1 MRFAA
6 ALLISFVLCG
16 LCLASCGG
24 GSDREDAQSVL
35 DVAFARPIHSA
46 DMKLDATLQINGVS
60 SLEKP
65 IRIQA
70 SGPFKG
76 NKGKLPSADL
86 SLQVGTGGGQ
96 TVQTGF
102 LSTGDRAFVKFQD
115 VYYEQPAAEVRKA
128 NRSLASKK
136 GGSRSLKSV
145 GLDPRSWLGKARD
158 RGDEKIG
165 GVNTTHVSGTLDV
178 KALLSNLNAFVKR
191 SGGAIGGATG
201 QSPPQPL
208 RRSDINAI
216 AGVVKDPTFD
226 VYVGKDDD
234 TIRRVA
240 GRLQVTVPKNDQSSV
255 GGVKSGSLEFSIEFH
270 NVNGNQKIEAP
281 AKARPLSDLT
291 NSLGTGGLKGLA
303 GGGSG
308 SGGGGSSGSAGPEGN
323 STPPTATTGP
333 SQQAFKDYSNCLEK
347 AKAND
352 AEALQR
358 CAQLLQR

>member
-1 MRFAA
+1 VRFAA
-6 ALLISFVLCG
+6 ALLISSAVCG

-46 DMKLDATLQINGVS
+46 DMQLDATLQVTGVS

-65 IRIQA
+65 IRIKA
-70 SGPFKG
+70 NGPFKG

-128 NRSLASKK
+128 NRSLATKK

-158 RGDEKIG
+158 RGDEKIA

-178 KALLSNLNAFVKR
+178 KALLSNLNSFVKR

-201 QSPPQPL
+201 QAPPQPL
-208 RRSDINAI
+208 RTNDINAI
-216 AGVVKDPTFD
+216 ASVVKDPTFD

-240 GRLQVTVPKNDQSSV
+240 GRLQVTVPKRDQSSV
-255 GGVKSGSLEFSIEFH
+255 GGVQSGTLEFSIEFH

-291 NSLGTGGLKGLA
+291 NSLGTGALKDLA
-303 GGGSG
+303 GGGGGGGSG
-308 SGGGGSSGSAGPEGN
+308 SKGSAGPEGN